1 VQDLRQKLVPTNPRE
16 CALAI
21 AIPLSREEFLADL
34 AQPEEKDF
42 VHHFRKGCGIERAAP
57 EFCWHAYEANE
68 ALFVKAVC
76 AEVTRF
82 GVTVAYDVE
91 LADFA
96 DLLRRFPVV
105 SLVAHSRFI
114 PIQPTDILDAFK
126 IIKTLQ
132 APENDVHVA
141 MRQCLLQHDPQL
153 FDNSIST
160 NMEPVDMQTRVAHV
174 LGTVVAEAEKL
185 YTDNKSYLEFDVE
198 GGSVEMISNRLTRL
212 EFEHALPDC
221 LVPARVIEFRDSIHT
236 VSELIASI
244 PPAFTGLLDLTVCN
258 SVIPAAFIRS
268 KRKDCIVAANRG
280 LTELRTRMYFYG
292 LQIRLLAQE
301 PKPFAEAIKEV
312 RLSYKTEDRK
322 LWKLFVKFWNII
334 RGRR

>member
-1 VQDLRQKLVPTNPRE
+1 
-16 CALAI
+16 
-21 AIPLSREEFLADL
+21 
-34 AQPEEKDF
+34 
-42 VHHFRKGCGIERAAP
+42 
-57 EFCWHAYEANE
+57 
-68 ALFVKAVC
+68 
-76 AEVTRF
+76 
-82 GVTVAYDVE
+82 
-91 LADFA
+91 
-96 DLLRRFPVV
+96 VV
-105 SLVAHSRFI
+105 SLVAHSRFV
-114 PIQPTDILDAFK
+114 PIQQTDILDPYK
-126 IIKTLQ
+126 IIKALQ
-132 APENDVHVA
+132 ASENDMHIA

-153 FDNSIST
+153 FDNSIFT
-160 NMEPVDMQTRVAHV
+160 NMGPVDMQTRVAHV
-174 LGTVVAEAEKL
+174 IGTVVAEAEKR
-185 YTDNKSYLEFDVE
+185 YTDNKSFLELDVE
-198 GGSVEMISNRLTRL
+198 GDSVAMFRNRLTRL
-212 EFEHALPDC
+212 EFEQALPGC

-268 KRKDCIVAANRG
+268 KRDCIVAANRG